1 RTHEGVRPGRYVL
14 LAVSDTGCGMDAET
28 RARIFEPFFTTKAP
42 GQGTGLGLSTVYGI
56 VAQSGGHIWVYSEPG
71 RGATFK
77 IYFPRVDEPAEEPRP
92 APPPVPAARG
102 TETVLL
108 VEDDAAVR
116 ALAAEVLRQGGY
128 TVLEA
133 SSGDEA
139 LAVAQ
144 THAGPI
150 ALVLTDLVMPGGRGS
165 EVAQRLAALRP
176 GLRVLYMSGYTA
188 RGVVHHGLLEAGTAF
203 LAKPFAPADL
213 LRKVREVLDRP
224 AAAAAPLAR

>member
-77 IYFPRVDEPAEEPRP
+77 IYFPRVDEPAEEPPTAAQP
-92 APPPVPAARG
+92 AEAPGGR
-102 TETVLL
+102 ETVLL
-108 VEDDAAVR
+108 LEDDERVR
-116 ALAAEVLRQGGY
+116 RLACEVLTRKGY

-133 SSGDEA
+133 RSGDEA
-139 LAVAQ
+139 LALASS
-144 THAGPI
+144 HPGPI
-150 ALVLTDLVMPGGRGS
+150 ALLLTDVVMPGLRGR
-165 EVAQRLAALRP
+165 EVAARLAPLRP
-176 GLRVLYMSGYTA
+176 EMKVLYMSGYPDA
-188 RGVVHHGLLEAGTAF
+188 AIVRHGVLEPGIAF
-203 LAKPFAPADL
+203 LPKPFTPDL
-213 LRKVREVLDRP
+213 LARRVREVLDS
-224 AAAAAPLAR
+224 